1 MSIRCIRFICILDA
15 PGLYVQW
22 SSLISN
28 CLISKIRLLASFFSA
43 RSKGIGIY
51 V

>member
-1 MSIRCIRFICILDA
+1 MYVVLGNTYNSIKQCRYS
-15 PGLYVQW
+15 GV
-22 SSLISN
+22 
-28 CLISKIRLLASFFSA
+28 RLLAIALLARFAFSKFFSA